1 MARSYAKGVG
11 TKLFNA
17 LIDVVEIWKPSCLN
31 DSNEWNKRTQGIK
44 INTLVDTDK
53 YKISL

>member
-1 MARSYAKGVG
+1 MARSFAKGVG

-17 LIDVVEIWKPSCLN
+17 LIDVVEIWKPSCFN
-31 DSNEWNKRTQGIK
+31 DSNEWNKRTRGIK
-44 INTLVDTDK
+44 INTLVDNDK